1 MKRLGY
7 ALPLIVLGCKLEVDP
22 LPMDPN
28 EPVVLSQGVV
38 AGVVRDPGGQA
49 LDSVIVCATATYEAA
64 GIPTA
69 QAAWDTTDALGRY
82 VIQINRGV
90 LIDVTGSLG
99 VAATPPAGSGL
110 DGGLIS
116 GLTVVITST
125 LPPADT
131 SVVDLQLAAG
141 PPPGA
146 PFCVG

>member
-1 MKRLGY
+1 MKRLCY
-7 ALPLIVLGCKLEVDP
+7 ALPLVLAGCKLDVDP
-22 LPMDPN
+22 TPLDPN
-28 EPVVLSQGVV
+28 GPVVLSQGVV

-64 GIPTA
+64 GIPAA

-82 VIQINRGV
+82 VIQINRNV
-90 LIDVTGSLG
+90 LIDVAGSLG

-110 DGGLIS
+110 DGGLVS
-116 GLTVVITST
+116 GLTIVITST

-131 SVVDLQLAAG
+131 SVVDVQLAAG
-141 PPPGA
+141 QPPNA